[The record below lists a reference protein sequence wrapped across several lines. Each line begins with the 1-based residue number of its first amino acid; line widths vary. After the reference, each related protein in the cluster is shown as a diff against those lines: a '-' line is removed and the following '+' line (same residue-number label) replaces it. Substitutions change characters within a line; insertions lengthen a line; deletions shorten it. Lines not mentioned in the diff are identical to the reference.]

1 MSPHML
7 HLRHQYC
14 WECGSEAT
22 VCLLGIRERSDRV
35 STRNSGPRS
44 IIIVIVVVVI
54 IRVIQ
59 LGPTWG
65 LPAPTPGQLEADCGL
80 LSRPRVFFRLH
91 RSGENHPK
99 IVPRSSPDVAKIL
112 PMILRRSSWDD
123 LRKSI
128 GSIFARSWADLVM
141 VLG

>member
-1 MSPHML
+1 MS
-7 HLRHQYC
+7 
-14 WECGSEAT
+14 A
-22 VCLLGIRERSDRV
+22 
-35 STRNSGPRS
+35 RNSGPRS
-44 IIIVIVVVVI
+44 IIIVIVLVVI

-65 LPAPTPGQLEADCGL
+65 LANLRPTSVYYQGQEFL
-80 LSRPRVFFRLH
+80 FRLH